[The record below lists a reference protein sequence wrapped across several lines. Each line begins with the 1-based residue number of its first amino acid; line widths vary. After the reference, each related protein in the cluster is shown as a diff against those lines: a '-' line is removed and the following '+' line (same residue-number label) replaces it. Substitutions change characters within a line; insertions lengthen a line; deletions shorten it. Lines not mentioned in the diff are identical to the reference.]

1 MKEYFTI
8 VDNNLSGSYRK
19 ACWQILKL
27 FENDS
32 MGSKEEFKKIAM
44 DITEQ
49 FTELSHTLAKT
60 SRNYVV
66 ADCIGNCFVTF
77 VIDAERAR
85 IIEILE
91 YAIFYAQQ
99 NNLLLLV
106 ADYLYRPDGTMQYFS
121 KISESRFPPTDKW

>member
-8 VDNNLSGSYRK
+8 VDNNLSVSYRK

-27 FENDS
+27 FENDNI
-32 MGSKEEFKKIAM
+32 GNKDKFKKIVM
-44 DITEQ
+44 DITER
-49 FTELSHTLAKT
+49 FPELSHTFTMASK
-60 SRNYVV
+60 NYVV

-85 IIEILE
+85 IIEVLE

-106 ADYLYRPDGTMQYFS
+106 ADYLYRPDGTMHYFS
-121 KISESRFPPTDKW
+121 KIRESRFPPTDRW